1 MTRRARRPACHS
13 PACLALA
20 GLLLCPPAWV
30 SAGEAPPA
38 RSIAAEPLPVGAS
51 RAELE
56 QLREDQA
63 GLAAAQSRRL
73 DEQAQRLSRN
83 AQALDEAVAAIKALQ
98 SSRAQA
104 QGALDSARQRLDEL
118 AQRLQSLDQAQA
130 RSGRE
135 AAVRDGRLDAVV
147 REQGELRLQQEQDRD
162 ALQAALK
169 SLESTRK
176 ELDERSAKLASLA
189 ELLGVMKKDLES
201 NHEQLI
207 ELKQDLKPAVAAA
220 PSASGAWHERALRWP
235 YLPAVAVGL
244 SLGALGVAASR

>member
-1 MTRRARRPACHS
+1 MPAE
-13 PACLALA
+13 
-20 GLLLCPPAWV
+20 
-30 SAGEAPPA
+30 EAPPA
-38 RSIAAEPLPVGAS
+38 RSIAAEPLPGGAS

-83 AQALDEAVAAIKALQ
+83 AQALEEAATAVKALQ
-98 SSRAQA
+98 SAQAQA
-104 QGALDSARQRLDEL
+104 QGGLDSARQRLDEL
-118 AQRLQSLDQAQA
+118 TRRLQALDQAQA
-130 RSGRE
+130 RSGSE
-135 AAVRDGRLDAVV
+135 AAARDSRLDAMA
-147 REQGELRLQQEQDRD
+147 RAQGELRLQQEQDRD
-162 ALQAALK
+162 ALEAALK

-176 ELDERSAKLASLA
+176 ELDARSIKLASLA

-207 ELKQDLKPAVAAA
+207 ELKQDLKPAAAVA
-220 PSASGAWHERALRWP
+220 PSAAGTWYERALRWP